1 MDFIVIDYFNRV
13 PLQLVLRTARYKPHE
28 IEELI
33 AFEDE

>member
-13 PLQLVLRTARYKPHE
+13 PFLVLRAARYKPHE